1 MVSKSKK
8 RTQITALMVMSALI
22 VALVLPLASQPRP
35 HFTDVPTSHWAYTQ
49 IERAYSDGVI
59 AGTAGNAANYT
70 GVFSPSGTL
79 TEAQFVTIMTRAF
92 FNDEL
97 EAAKKTVGS
106 NAKWYAAAQ
115 KVAEDQHLL
124 TFVQGKMDAP
134 ITRYD
139 MAAIMTNI
147 MSAKEFPGRPDATK
161 IEETFNKIADFKSIP
176 NYYQVS
182 VASVFAM
189 GLIAGTDSKGTF
201 SGASYM
207 NRAQAAVVYGRMK
220 DAFLNAGDNG
230 ATTKP
235 DTTEPTPAPTP
246 APTPTPTPSAPG
258 GDGESSVVGTT
269 SSQPV
274 TLSYATHKPVDDY
287 WSNQSEAVKE
297 ATDKDA
303 FNAAVNTLI
312 HAEEISKNSTG
323 RKINPYFNYAVY
335 AENQTTD
342 EMKNTTAALGFT
354 FAYGSKFGAKN
365 ANGVYV
371 CNAYRISDE
380 EVQAVSE
387 ATSKFTDGMS
397 DKEKIKIC
405 VDLITKKFS
414 YDANG
419 KGFSWD
425 RGGTSGVCNHFAN
438 ATNTIL
444 GIAGIPVG
452 MFSGTVSNG
461 AHAWNMAYAD
471 GEWVI
476 VDATAAEFGYPQY
489 MSMSE
494 HEKLY
499 GYSHSLNDGI
509 RAQIWKAL
517 IVAAESAR

>member
-1 MVSKSKK
+1 MKK
-8 RTQITALMVMSALI
+8 RMISLI
-22 VALVLPLASQPRP
+22 LSLTLLLSLSVPAFAAAPTVQP

-97 EAAKKTVGS
+97 EAAKKVVGS

-115 KVAEDQHLL
+115 KVAEDMHLL

-147 MSAKEFPGRPDATK
+147 MDAKEFSGRPGATK
-161 IEETFNKIADFKSIP
+161 IEETFDKIADFKSIP
-176 NYYQVS
+176 NSYQIS

-201 SGASYM
+201 SGSSYM

-220 DAFLNAGDNG
+220 DAFLNYNG
-230 ATTKP
+230 SSNPSTPTTPTKP
-235 DTTEPTPAPTP
+235 S
-246 APTPTPTPSAPG
+246 TPSTPSG
-258 GDGESSVVGTT
+258 GESGVVGTV
-269 SSQPV
+269 SSSPV
-274 TLSYATHKPVDDY
+274 TLSYATHKPTVDF
-287 WSNQSEAVKE
+287 WSKQSDTVKN

-312 HAEEISKNSTG
+312 NAEMISENSTG
-323 RKINPYFNYAVY
+323 MQANPNFNYAVF
-335 AENQTTD
+335 AEGSTNSKMNTV
-342 EMKNTTAALGFT
+342 TTALSST
-354 FAYGSKFGAKN
+354 YAYDCKFSIEKVDGCY
-365 ANGVYV
+365 VY
-371 CNAYRISDE
+371 NAYSFNDKD
-380 EVQAVSE
+380 VAAVSE
-387 ATSKFTDGMS
+387 ATSKFTSSMS

-405 VDLITKKFS
+405 VDIITKKFN
-414 YDANG
+414 YG
-419 KGFSWD
+419 EGQGGFSWSG
-425 RGGTSGVCNHFAN
+425 GGTTGICDDFAI
-438 ATNTIL
+438 ATHTIL
-444 GIAGIPVG
+444 GIAGIPTIKV
-452 MFSGTVSNG
+452 SGDVSNG
-461 AHAWNMAYAD
+461 AHTWNQAYAD
-471 GEWVI
+471 GEWII
-476 VDATAAEFGYPQY
+476 VDATAAEYGYPQY

-499 GYSHSLNDGI
+499 GYNHSLNN
-509 RAQIWKAL
+509 AVKTQIQRAL
-517 IVAAESAR
+517 IEAAESARK

>member
-1 MVSKSKK
+1 MVSKTKK
-8 RTQITALMVMSALI
+8 RNQITALMVMSALI

-70 GVFSPSGTL
+70 GVFSPRGTL

-161 IEETFNKIADFKSIP
+161 IEETFDKIADFKSIP

-201 SGASYM
+201 SGSSYM

-235 DTTEPTPAPTP
+235 DTTEPTP
-246 APTPTPTPSAPG
+246 TPTPTPSAPG
-258 GDGESSVVGTT
+258 GDGVSSVVGTT

-287 WSNQSEAVKE
+287 WSQQSETVKN

-312 HAEEISKNSTG
+312 HAEEISKNSSF

-335 AENQTTD
+335 SENPTTA
-342 EMKNTTAALGFT
+342 EMKNATAAFGSI
-354 FAYGSKFGAKN
+354 FAYGSRFGAKN
-365 ANGVYV
+365 VNGLFV
-371 CNAYRISDE
+371 CNTYSMSDKE
-380 EVQAVSE
+380 IAAVAE
-387 ATSKFTDGMS
+387 ATNKFTAGMS

-419 KGFSWD
+419 KGFSWVG
-425 RGGTSGVCNHFAN
+425 GGTSGVCNHFAN

-444 GIAGIPVG
+444 GISGIPVF
-452 MFSGTVSNG
+452 MVSGDVSNG
-461 AHAWNMAYAD
+461 PHSWNMAYAD
-471 GEWVI
+471 GEWII
-476 VDATAAEFGYPQY
+476 VDATAAEYGYPQY

-499 GYSHSLNDGI
+499 GYNHSLNNMVKT
-509 RAQIWKAL
+509 QIQKAL
-517 IVAAESAR
+517 IESAESAR

>member
-1 MVSKSKK
+1 MKKTVVSLILLLTLLLSLSVPTFAVAPT
-8 RTQITALMVMSALI
+8 TQ
-22 VALVLPLASQPRP
+22 P

-97 EAAKKTVGS
+97 EAAKKAVGS

-147 MSAKEFPGRPDATK
+147 MSAKEFPGRPDVTK
-161 IEETFNKIADFKSIP
+161 IEETYNKIADFKSIP
-176 NYYQVS
+176 NSYQVS

-201 SGASYM
+201 SGSSYM

-220 DAFLNAGDNG
+220 DAFLNAGDSST
-230 ATTKP
+230 TTKP
-235 DTTEPTPAPTP
+235 DTTEPTP
-246 APTPTPTPSAPG
+246 TPSTPG
-258 GDGESSVVGTT
+258 GVGESSIVGTT
-269 SSQPV
+269 SSEPV

-287 WSNQSEAVKE
+287 WSKQSEEVKA

-312 HAEEISKNSTG
+312 HAEEISKNSSG
-323 RKINPYFNYAVY
+323 MKINPYFNYAVY
-335 AENQTTD
+335 AEGKTTAKMNQTT
-342 EMKNTTAALGFT
+342 AAF
-354 FAYGSKFGAKN
+354 GSIY
-365 ANGVYV
+365 ANGCKFLAKSVNGMNV

-405 VDLITKKFS
+405 VDLITKRFS

-419 KGFSWD
+419 KGFYWTD
-425 RGGTSGVCNHFAN
+425 RGTSGVCNDFAS

-444 GIAGIPVG
+444 GVAGIPVG

-471 GEWVI
+471 GEWII
-476 VDATAAEFGYPQY
+476 VDATAAEYGYPQY

-517 IVAAESAR
+517 IVAAESARK

>member
-1 MVSKSKK
+1 MKK
-8 RTQITALMVMSALI
+8 RIISLI
-22 VALVLPLASQPRP
+22 LSLTLISSLSIPTFAAES
-35 HFTDVPTSHWAYTQ
+35 HFTDVPTSHWAYSQ

-97 EAAKKTVGS
+97 EAAKKAVGS

-147 MSAKEFPGRPDATK
+147 MDAKEFSGRPGLAETEAT
-161 IEETFNKIADFKSIP
+161 FDKIADFKSIP
-176 NYYQVS
+176 NSYQMS

-207 NRAQAAVVYGRMK
+207 DRAQAAVVYGRMK
-220 DAFLNAGDNG
+220 DAFLNYDGSS
-230 ATTKP
+230 KP
-235 DTTEPTPAPTP
+235 NAPTDPTEPGN
-246 APTPTPTPSAPG
+246 PSEQDVPG
-258 GDGESSVVGTT
+258 TTAEGRYGPVGTL
-269 SSQPV
+269 SDFPV

-287 WSNQSEAVKE
+287 WSKQSDAVKN

-312 HAEEISKNSTG
+312 HAEEISENSSF
-323 RKINPYFNYAVY
+323 RKINPNFNYAVY
-335 AENQTTD
+335 AEGTTTQQ
-342 EMKNTTAALGFT
+342 MNKTTAPFSSI
-354 FAYGSKFGAKN
+354 FAYGSRFGTN
-365 ANGVYV
+365 HTNGAVV
-371 CNAYRISDE
+371 CNARSMSDKE
-380 EVQAVSE
+380 IAAVAE
-387 ATSKFTDGMS
+387 ATSKFTPNMS

-419 KGFSWD
+419 GGFSWT
-425 RGGTSGVCNHFAN
+425 RGGTAGVCDHFAN
-438 ATNTIL
+438 ATSTIL
-444 GIAGIPVG
+444 GVAGIPVIQVE
-452 MFSGTVSNG
+452 GTVSNG
-461 AHAWNMAYAD
+461 PHGWNMAYAD

-489 MSMSE
+489 MSMGE
-494 HEKLY
+494 HEKIY
-499 GYSHSLNDGI
+499 GYNHSIYNGI
-509 RAQIWKAL
+509 NTQIRMAM
-517 IVAAESAR
+517 VEAAENAR

>member
-1 MVSKSKK
+1 MKK
-8 RTQITALMVMSALI
+8 RMISLILSLTLLLSLSVPTFAAAPTTQ
-22 VALVLPLASQPRP
+22 P

-97 EAAKKTVGS
+97 EAAKKVVGS

-147 MSAKEFPGRPDATK
+147 MDAKEFSGRPGLAETEAT
-161 IEETFNKIADFKSIP
+161 FDKIADFKSIP
-176 NYYQVS
+176 NSYQIS

-220 DAFLNAGDNG
+220 DAFLNAGDG
-230 ATTKP
+230 STTTKP
-235 DTTEPTPAPTP
+235 DTTK
-246 APTPTPTPSAPG
+246 PTPTPTPSAPD
-258 GDGESSVVGTT
+258 GDGVSSVVGTT

-287 WSNQSEAVKE
+287 WSKQSETVKN

-303 FNAAVNTLI
+303 FNAAVNTLV
-312 HAEEISKNSTG
+312 HAEEIAKNSSVM
-323 RKINPYFNYAVY
+323 RINPYFNYAVY
-335 AENQTTD
+335 SEEATETSKMRET
-342 EMKNTTAALGFT
+342 MAALFSICDNGYK
-354 FAYGSKFGAKN
+354 FAAIS
-365 ANGVYV
+365 ANGVCV
-371 CNAYRISDE
+371 CNAFSMSDKE
-380 EVQAVSE
+380 IAAVAE
-387 ATSKFTDGMS
+387 ATNKFTAGMS

-419 KGFSWD
+419 KGFSW
-425 RGGTSGVCNHFAN
+425 RSGGTSGVCDHFAN
-438 ATNTIL
+438 ATDTIL
-444 GIAGIPVG
+444 GISGIPVF
-452 MFSGTVSNG
+452 MVSGNVSNG

-471 GEWVI
+471 GEWII
-476 VDATAAEFGYPQY
+476 VDATAAEYGYPQY

-499 GYSHSLNDGI
+499 GYNHSLNDNI
-509 RAQIWKAL
+509 RIQISKAL
-517 IVAAESAR
+517 VEAAESARK

>member
-1 MVSKSKK
+1 MKK
-8 RTQITALMVMSALI
+8 RMISLILSLTLLLSLSVPALA
-22 VALVLPLASQPRP
+22 AAPAAKP

-70 GVFSPSGTL
+70 GVFSPSVTL

-97 EAAKKTVGS
+97 EAAKKSVGP

-115 KVAEDQHLL
+115 KVAEDKHLL

-176 NYYQVS
+176 NSYQIS

-220 DAFLNAGDNG
+220 DAFLNAGDG
-230 ATTKP
+230 STTTKP
-235 DTTEPTPAPTP
+235 DTTK
-246 APTPTPTPSAPG
+246 PTPTPSAPG

-287 WSNQSEAVKE
+287 WSEQSDAVKN

-312 HAEEISKNSTG
+312 HAEEIAKSSTS
-323 RKINPYFNYAVY
+323 RQVNPNFNYAVY
-335 AENQTTD
+335 GENENID
-342 EMKNTTAALGFT
+342 ALDKKEIAVSSTLGSIN
-354 FAYGSKFGAKN
+354 AYGSKFSAET
-365 ANGVYV
+365 ANNCEVF
-371 CNAYRISDE
+371 NAYKMSDK
-380 EVQAVSE
+380 VTAAVTE
-387 ATSKFTDGMS
+387 ATSKFTPNMS

-405 VDLITKKFS
+405 VDLITQKFS

-419 KGFSWD
+419 KGFTWTN
-425 RGGTSGVCNHFAN
+425 GGTAGVCDDFAI
-438 ATNTIL
+438 ATRNIL
-444 GIAGIPVG
+444 GVSGIPTLTI
-452 MFSGTVSNG
+452 SGDVSTG
-461 AHAWNMAYAD
+461 PHVWNMAYAD

-476 VDATAAEFGYPQY
+476 VDATAAEYGYPQY

-494 HEKLY
+494 HEKIY
-499 GYSHSLNDGI
+499 GYNHSIYNGTGV
-509 RAQIWKAL
+509 QISKAL
-517 IVAAESAR
+517 IEAAESARK

>member
-1 MVSKSKK
+1 MKK
-8 RTQITALMVMSALI
+8 RMISLILSLTLLLSLSVPTFAAAPTTQ
-22 VALVLPLASQPRP
+22 P

-92 FNDEL
+92 FNEEL
-97 EAAKKTVGS
+97 EAAKKAVGS

-115 KVAEDQHLL
+115 KVAEDKHLL

-147 MSAKEFPGRPDATK
+147 MSAKEFSGRPDATK
-161 IEETFNKIADFKSIP
+161 IEETFDKIADFKSIP
-176 NYYQVS
+176 NSYQIS

-220 DAFLNAGDNG
+220 DAFLNAGDG
-230 ATTKP
+230 TTTTKP
-235 DTTEPTPAPTP
+235 DTTE
-246 APTPTPTPSAPG
+246 PTPTPSAPG
-258 GDGESSVVGTT
+258 GDGISSVVGTT
-269 SSQPV
+269 SSEPV

-287 WSNQSEAVKE
+287 WSQQSETVKN

-312 HAEEISKNSTG
+312 HAEDISENSSG
-323 RKINPYFNYAVY
+323 MKINPYFNYAVY
-335 AENQTTD
+335 AEKETTAK
-342 EMKNTTAALGFT
+342 MKQTTAAF
-354 FAYGSKFGAKN
+354 GSIY
-365 ANGVYV
+365 ANGCKFTAKSVNGMYV
-371 CNAYRISDE
+371 CNAYRINDK

-414 YDANG
+414 YDENG

-425 RGGTSGVCNHFAN
+425 GGGTSGVCDHFAN
-438 ATNTIL
+438 ATDTIL
-444 GIAGIPVG
+444 GIAGIPVIHMAG
-452 MFSGTVSNG
+452 AVSNG
-461 AHAWNMAYAD
+461 SHGWNLAYAD
-471 GEWVI
+471 GQWIV
-476 VDATAAEFGYPQY
+476 VDATAAEYGYPQY
-489 MSMSE
+489 MSMAE

-499 GYSHSLNDGI
+499 GYDHSLNDSI
-509 RAQIWKAL
+509 RTQIIKAM
-517 IVAAESAR
+517 VETAESARK

>member
-1 MVSKSKK
+1 MKK
-8 RTQITALMVMSALI
+8 RMISLILSLTLLLSLSVPALA
-22 VALVLPLASQPRP
+22 AAPAAKP

-79 TEAQFVTIMTRAF
+79 TEAQFVTIMARAF
-92 FNDEL
+92 FNEEL
-97 EAAKKTVGS
+97 EAAKKAVGS

-115 KVAEDQHLL
+115 KVAEDNKLL

-147 MSAKEFPGRPDATK
+147 MSAKEFPGRPNATK

-176 NYYQVS
+176 NSYQVS

-201 SGASYM
+201 SGSSYM

-220 DAFLNAGDNG
+220 DAFVNVGDSTT
-230 ATTKP
+230 TTKP
-235 DTTEPTPAPTP
+235 DTTK
-246 APTPTPTPSAPG
+246 PTPTPSAPG
-258 GDGESSVVGTT
+258 GDGISSVVGTV
-269 SSQPV
+269 SSEPV

-287 WSNQSEAVKE
+287 WSEQSDAVKN

-312 HAEEISKNSTG
+312 HAEDISENSSG
-323 RKINPYFNYAVY
+323 MKINPHFNYAVY
-335 AENQTTD
+335 AEKETTAK
-342 EMKNTTAALGFT
+342 MKQTTAAFGSIY
-354 FAYGSKFGAKN
+354 AYGCQFTAKST
-365 ANGVYV
+365 NGKYV
-371 CNAYRISDE
+371 CNAYKISDK

-419 KGFSWD
+419 KGFSWTD
-425 RGGTSGVCNHFAN
+425 GGTSGVCNDFAS

-444 GIAGIPVG
+444 GVAGIPVG

-471 GEWVI
+471 GEWII
-476 VDATAAEFGYPQY
+476 VDATAAEYGYPQY

-509 RAQIWKAL
+509 RAQVWKSL
-517 IVAAESAR
+517 IVAAEKAR

>member
-1 MVSKSKK
+1 MKK
-8 RTQITALMVMSALI
+8 RMISLILSLTLLLSLSVPALAAAPTV
-22 VALVLPLASQPRP
+22 QP

-97 EAAKKTVGS
+97 EAAKKSVGP

-115 KVAEDQHLL
+115 KVAEDKHLL

-147 MSAKEFPGRPDATK
+147 MDAKEFSGRPGATK
-161 IEETFNKIADFKSIP
+161 IEETFDKIADFKSIP
-176 NYYQVS
+176 NSYQVS

-220 DAFLNAGDNG
+220 DAFLNAGGNG
-230 ATTKP
+230 TTTKP
-235 DTTEPTPAPTP
+235 ETTE
-246 APTPTPTPSAPG
+246 PTPTPSAPG

-287 WSNQSEAVKE
+287 WSKQSEAVKN

-303 FNAAVNTLI
+303 FNAAVNSLI
-312 HAEEISKNSTG
+312 HAEEIAKNSTG
-323 RKINPYFNYAVY
+323 RKVNPYFNYAVY
-335 AENQTTD
+335 GENEKIDSLD
-342 EMKNTTAALGFT
+342 EKEIAVSSVLVSIY
-354 FAYGSKFGAKN
+354 AYGSKFSAKTTN
-365 ANGVYV
+365 SCEVF
-371 CNAYRISDE
+371 NAYKMSEKDAA
-380 EVQAVSE
+380 AVSE
-387 ATSKFTDGMS
+387 ATSKFTPNMS
-397 DKEKIKIC
+397 DKGKIKIC

-419 KGFSWD
+419 KGFSWGG
-425 RGGTSGVCNHFAN
+425 GGTSGVCDHFAI
-438 ATNTIL
+438 ATQEIL
-444 GIAGIPVG
+444 GIAGIPV
-452 MFSGTVSNG
+452 FSVDGTVSNG
-461 AHAWNMAYAD
+461 EHGWNMAYAD

-499 GYSHSLNDGI
+499 GYSHSLNNSNGV
-509 RAQIWKAL
+509 QIAKAL
-517 IVAAESAR
+517 IESAESVRSK

>member
-1 MVSKSKK
+1 MKK
-8 RTQITALMVMSALI
+8 RMISLILSLTLLLSLSVPTFAAAPTTQ
-22 VALVLPLASQPRP
+22 P

-92 FNDEL
+92 FNEEL
-97 EAAKKTVGS
+97 EAAKKVVGS

-147 MSAKEFPGRPDATK
+147 MSAKEFPGRPDVTE
-161 IEETFNKIADFKSIP
+161 IEETYNKIADFKSIP
-176 NYYQVS
+176 NSYQVS

-201 SGASYM
+201 SGSSYM

-220 DAFLNAGDNG
+220 DAFLNAGNSDT
-230 ATTKP
+230 TTKP
-235 DTTEPTPAPTP
+235 DTTEPTPTP
-246 APTPTPTPSAPG
+246 APSAPD
-258 GDGESSVVGTT
+258 GDGKSIVVGTT

-287 WSNQSEAVKE
+287 WSNQSEAVKA

-335 AENQTTD
+335 AEGKTTAKMKQTT
-342 EMKNTTAALGFT
+342 
-354 FAYGSKFGAKN
+354 
-365 ANGVYV
+365 
-371 CNAYRISDE
+371 
-380 EVQAVSE
+380 
-387 ATSKFTDGMS
+387 
-397 DKEKIKIC
+397 
-405 VDLITKKFS
+405 
-414 YDANG
+414 
-419 KGFSWD
+419 
-425 RGGTSGVCNHFAN
+425 
-438 ATNTIL
+438 
-444 GIAGIPVG
+444 
-452 MFSGTVSNG
+452 
-461 AHAWNMAYAD
+461 
-471 GEWVI
+471 
-476 VDATAAEFGYPQY
+476 AEFGSIYANGCKFIAKSVNG
-489 MSMSE
+489 M
-494 HEKLY
+494 
-499 GYSHSLNDGI
+499 
-509 RAQIWKAL
+509 
-517 IVAAESAR
+517 

>member
-1 MVSKSKK
+1 MKK
-8 RTQITALMVMSALI
+8 RMISLI
-22 VALVLPLASQPRP
+22 LSLTLLLSLSVPAFAAAPASKP

-92 FNDEL
+92 FNEEL
-97 EAAKKTVGS
+97 EAAKKAVGS

-115 KVAEDQHLL
+115 KVAEDKHLL

-147 MSAKEFPGRPDATK
+147 MSAKEFPGRPDVTK
-161 IEETFNKIADFKSIP
+161 IEETYNKIADFKSIP
-176 NYYQVS
+176 NSYQVS

-220 DAFLNAGDNG
+220 DAFLNAGDSTT
-230 ATTKP
+230 TTKP
-235 DTTEPTPAPTP
+235 DTTEPTP
-246 APTPTPTPSAPG
+246 TPSTPG
-258 GDGESSVVGTT
+258 GVGESSIVGTT
-269 SSQPV
+269 SSEPV

-287 WSNQSEAVKE
+287 WSQQSETVKN

-323 RKINPYFNYAVY
+323 MKINQNFNYAVF
-335 AENQTTD
+335 AENSTDAKMNYVTTSL
-342 EMKNTTAALGFT
+342 TFT
-354 FAYGSKFGAKN
+354 YAYGSKFSAKKN
-365 ANGVYV
+365 NGCYVY
-371 CNAYRISDE
+371 NAYGVNKQD
-380 EVQAVSE
+380 VAAVSE
-387 ATSKFTDGMS
+387 ATSKFTTSMS

-414 YDANG
+414 YDANVR
-419 KGFSWD
+419 GFSWTD
-425 RGGTSGVCNHFAN
+425 NGTSGVCDDFSVV
-438 ATNTIL
+438 TGTIL
-444 GIAGIPVG
+444 GVAGIPVIPV
-452 MFSGTVSNG
+452 SGNVYNG

-471 GEWVI
+471 GEWII

-499 GYSHSLNDGI
+499 GYNHSLNNTVKT
-509 RAQIWKAL
+509 QIQRAL
-517 IVAAESAR
+517 IEAAESARK

>member
-1 MVSKSKK
+1 MKK
-8 RTQITALMVMSALI
+8 RMISLILSLTLLLSLSVPALA
-22 VALVLPLASQPRP
+22 AAPAAKP

-97 EAAKKTVGS
+97 EAAKKSVGP

-115 KVAEDQHLL
+115 KVAEDKHLL

-147 MSAKEFPGRPDATK
+147 MDAKEFSGRPGLAETEAT
-161 IEETFNKIADFKSIP
+161 FDKIADFKSIP
-176 NYYQVS
+176 NSYQIS

-220 DAFLNAGDNG
+220 DAFLNAGGNG
-230 ATTKP
+230 TTTKP
-235 DTTEPTPAPTP
+235 ETTE
-246 APTPTPTPSAPG
+246 PTPTPSAPG

-287 WSNQSEAVKE
+287 WSKQSEAVKN

-303 FNAAVNTLI
+303 FNAAVNSLI
-312 HAEEISKNSTG
+312 HAEEIAKNSTG
-323 RKINPYFNYAVY
+323 RKVNPYFNYAVY
-335 AENQTTD
+335 GENEKIDSLD
-342 EMKNTTAALGFT
+342 EKEIAVSSVLVSIY
-354 FAYGSKFGAKN
+354 AYGSKFSAKTTN
-365 ANGVYV
+365 SCEVF
-371 CNAYRISDE
+371 NAYKMSEKDAA
-380 EVQAVSE
+380 AVSE
-387 ATSKFTDGMS
+387 ATSKFTPNMS

-419 KGFSWD
+419 KGFSWGG
-425 RGGTSGVCNHFAN
+425 GGTSGVCDHFAI
-438 ATNTIL
+438 ATQEIL
-444 GIAGIPVG
+444 GIAGIPV
-452 MFSGTVSNG
+452 FSVDGTVSNG
-461 AHAWNMAYAD
+461 EHGWNMAYAD

-476 VDATAAEFGYPQY
+476 VDATAAEYGYPQY

-494 HEKLY
+494 HEKIY
-499 GYSHSLNDGI
+499 GYNHSIYNGTGV
-509 RAQIWKAL
+509 QISKAL
-517 IVAAESAR
+517 IEAAESARK

>member
-1 MVSKSKK
+1 MKK
-8 RTQITALMVMSALI
+8 RMISLILSLTLLLSLSVPTFAAAPTTQ
-22 VALVLPLASQPRP
+22 P

-230 ATTKP
+230 TTTKP
-235 DTTEPTPAPTP
+235 DTTEPTPT
-246 APTPTPTPSAPG
+246 PTPTPTPSAPG
-258 GDGESSVVGTT
+258 GDGVSSVVGTT

-287 WSNQSEAVKE
+287 WSQQSETVKN

-312 HAEEISKNSTG
+312 HAEEISKNSSF

-335 AENQTTD
+335 SENPTTA
-342 EMKNTTAALGFT
+342 EMKNATAALGFT

-425 RGGTSGVCNHFAN
+425 RGGTSGVCNHFAD

-517 IVAAESAR
+517 IEAAESARK

>member
-1 MVSKSKK
+1 MKK
-8 RTQITALMVMSALI
+8 RMISLILSLTLLLSLSVPTFAVAPTTQ
-22 VALVLPLASQPRP
+22 P

-49 IERAYSDGVI
+49 IERACSDGVI

-92 FNDEL
+92 FNEEL
-97 EAAKKTVGS
+97 EAAKKAVGS

-147 MSAKEFPGRPDATK
+147 MSAKEFPSRPDVTE
-161 IEETFNKIADFKSIP
+161 IEETYNKIADFKSIP
-176 NYYQVS
+176 NSYQVS

-207 NRAQAAVVYGRMK
+207 NRAQAAIVYGRMK
-220 DAFLNAGDNG
+220 DAFLNAGDG
-230 ATTKP
+230 STTTKP
-235 DTTEPTPAPTP
+235 DTTEPTP
-246 APTPTPTPSAPG
+246 TPTPSTPTG
-258 GDGESSVVGTT
+258 GDGKSSIVGTT

-287 WSNQSEAVKE
+287 WSNQSEAVKA

-312 HAEEISKNSTG
+312 HVEEISKNSSLW
-323 RKINPYFNYAVY
+323 KINPNFNYAVY
-335 AENQTTD
+335 AENSTTD
-342 EMKNTTAALGFT
+342 EMKNTTAAFGSI
-354 FAYGSKFGAKN
+354 FAYGSRLCATK

-371 CNAYRISDE
+371 CNAYSMSDKE
-380 EVQAVSE
+380 IAAVAE
-387 ATSKFTDGMS
+387 ATNKFTAGMS

-405 VDLITKKFS
+405 VDLITQKFS

-419 KGFSWD
+419 GGFSWT
-425 RGGTSGVCNHFAN
+425 RGGTAGVCDDFSI
-438 ATNTIL
+438 ATRTIL
-444 GIAGIPVG
+444 GVAGIPV
-452 MFSGTVSNG
+452 FSLTGDVSNG
-461 AHAWNMAYAD
+461 PHAWNMAYAD

-476 VDATAAEFGYPQY
+476 VDATAAEFGYPQC

-499 GYSHSLNDGI
+499 GYSHSLNTGI
-509 RAQIWKAL
+509 YTQIKQAL
-517 IVAAESAR
+517 IETAESVRNK

>member
-1 MVSKSKK
+1 MKK
-8 RTQITALMVMSALI
+8 RMISLILSLTLLLSLSVPALAAAPAAKS
-22 VALVLPLASQPRP
+22 

-97 EAAKKTVGS
+97 EAAKKIVGS

-115 KVAEDQHLL
+115 KVAEDNKLL

-147 MSAKEFPGRPDATK
+147 MDAKEFSGRPGLAETEAT
-161 IEETFNKIADFKSIP
+161 FDKIADFKSIP
-176 NYYQVS
+176 NSYQIS

-220 DAFLNAGDNG
+220 DAFINAGDSTT
-230 ATTKP
+230 TTKP
-235 DTTEPTPAPTP
+235 DTTK
-246 APTPTPTPSAPG
+246 PTPTPSAPG

-269 SSQPV
+269 SSEPV

-287 WSNQSEAVKE
+287 WSKQSNTVKN

-312 HAEEISKNSTG
+312 HAEDISENSSG
-323 RKINPYFNYAVY
+323 MKINPYFNYAVY
-335 AENQTTD
+335 AEKETTAK
-342 EMKNTTAALGFT
+342 MKQTTAAF
-354 FAYGSKFGAKN
+354 GSIY
-365 ANGVYV
+365 ANGCKFTAKSVNGMYV
-371 CNAYRISDE
+371 CNAYSINDK

-419 KGFSWD
+419 KGFSWE
-425 RGGTSGVCNHFAN
+425 RGGTSGVCDHFAN
-438 ATNTIL
+438 ATDTIL
-444 GIAGIPVG
+444 GIAGIPVIN
-452 MFSGTVSNG
+452 MSGTVSNG
-461 AHAWNMAYAD
+461 SHGWNLAYAD
-471 GEWVI
+471 GEWII
-476 VDATAAEFGYPQY
+476 VDATAAEYGYPQY
-489 MSMSE
+489 MSMAE

-499 GYSHSLNDGI
+499 GYDHSLNNSV
-509 RAQIWKAL
+509 RTQIIKAM
-517 IVAAESAR
+517 VETAESARK

>member
-22 VALVLPLASQPRP
+22 IALVLPLASQPRP

-79 TEAQFVTIMTRAF
+79 TEAQFVTIMARAF

-97 EAAKKTVGS
+97 EAAKKAVGS

-115 KVAEDQHLL
+115 KVAEDNKLL

-147 MSAKEFPGRPDATK
+147 MDAKEFSGRPGLAETEAT
-161 IEETFNKIADFKSIP
+161 FDKIADFKSIP
-176 NYYQVS
+176 NSYQIS

-220 DAFLNAGDNG
+220 DAFLNAGDSPT
-230 ATTKP
+230 TTKP
-235 DTTEPTPAPTP
+235 DTTKPTQ
-246 APTPTPTPSAPG
+246 TPSAPG
-258 GDGESSVVGTT
+258 GDGVSSVVGTV
-269 SSQPV
+269 SSEPV

-287 WSNQSEAVKE
+287 WSNQTDAVKN

-303 FNAAVNTLI
+303 FNAAVNTLV
-312 HAEEISKNSTG
+312 HAEEIAKNSSVM
-323 RKINPYFNYAVY
+323 RINPYFNYAVY
-335 AENQTTD
+335 SEEATETSKMRET
-342 EMKNTTAALGFT
+342 MAALFSICDNGYK
-354 FAYGSKFGAKN
+354 FAAIS
-365 ANGVYV
+365 ANGVCV
-371 CNAYRISDE
+371 CNAFSMSDKE
-380 EVQAVSE
+380 IAAVTE
-387 ATSKFTDGMS
+387 ATNKFTAGMS
-397 DKEKIKIC
+397 DKEKIKTC

-419 KGFSWD
+419 KGFSW
-425 RGGTSGVCNHFAN
+425 RSGGTSGVCDHFAN
-438 ATNTIL
+438 ATDTIL
-444 GIAGIPVG
+444 GISGIPVF
-452 MFSGTVSNG
+452 MVSGNVSNG

-471 GEWVI
+471 GEWII
-476 VDATAAEFGYPQY
+476 VDATAAEYGYPQY

-499 GYSHSLNDGI
+499 GYNHSLNNGT
-509 RAQIWKAL
+509 RTQVQRAL
-517 IVAAESAR
+517 IEAAESVRNK

>member
-22 VALVLPLASQPRP
+22 IALVLPLASQPRP

-97 EAAKKTVGS
+97 EAAKKSVGP

-115 KVAEDQHLL
+115 KVAEDKHLL

-147 MSAKEFPGRPDATK
+147 MDAKEFSGRPGLAETEAT
-161 IEETFNKIADFKSIP
+161 FDKIADFKSIP
-176 NYYQVS
+176 NSYQIS

-235 DTTEPTPAPTP
+235 DTTEPTP
-246 APTPTPTPSAPG
+246 TPTPTPSAPG
-258 GDGESSVVGTT
+258 GDGVSSVVGTT

-287 WSNQSEAVKE
+287 WSQQSETVKN

-312 HAEEISKNSTG
+312 HAEEISKNSSF

-335 AENQTTD
+335 SENPTTA
-342 EMKNTTAALGFT
+342 EMKNATAAFGSI
-354 FAYGSKFGAKN
+354 FAYGSRFGAKN
-365 ANGVYV
+365 VNGLFV
-371 CNAYRISDE
+371 CNTYSMSDKE
-380 EVQAVSE
+380 IAAVAE
-387 ATSKFTDGMS
+387 ATNKFTAGMS

-419 KGFSWD
+419 KGFSWVG
-425 RGGTSGVCNHFAN
+425 GGTSGVCNHFAN

-444 GIAGIPVG
+444 GISGIPVF
-452 MFSGTVSNG
+452 MVSGDVSNG
-461 AHAWNMAYAD
+461 PHSWNMAYAD
-471 GEWVI
+471 GEWII
-476 VDATAAEFGYPQY
+476 VDATAAEYGYPQY

-499 GYSHSLNDGI
+499 GYNHSLNNMVKT
-509 RAQIWKAL
+509 QIQKAL
-517 IVAAESAR
+517 IESAESAR

>member
-1 MVSKSKK
+1 MKK
-8 RTQITALMVMSALI
+8 RMISLILSLTLLLSLSVPALAAAPTV
-22 VALVLPLASQPRP
+22 QP

-97 EAAKKTVGS
+97 EASKKTVGS

-161 IEETFNKIADFKSIP
+161 IEETFDKIADFKSIP

-235 DTTEPTPAPTP
+235 DTTEPT
-246 APTPTPTPSAPG
+246 PTPTPTPSAPG

>member
-1 MVSKSKK
+1 MKK
-8 RTQITALMVMSALI
+8 RMISLILSLTLLLSLSVSAFAAAPT
-22 VALVLPLASQPRP
+22 VQP

-97 EAAKKTVGS
+97 EAAKKSVGP

-115 KVAEDQHLL
+115 KVAEDKHLL

-147 MSAKEFPGRPDATK
+147 MDAKEFSGRPGATK
-161 IEETFNKIADFKSIP
+161 IEETFDKIADFKSIP
-176 NYYQVS
+176 NSYQIS

-230 ATTKP
+230 TTTKP
-235 DTTEPTPAPTP
+235 DTTKPDTTK
-246 APTPTPTPSAPG
+246 PTPTPTPSAPG
-258 GDGESSVVGTT
+258 GDGKSDIVGTT

-287 WSNQSEAVKE
+287 WSNQSEAVKA

-312 HAEEISKNSTG
+312 HAEEIAKDSSAM
-323 RKINPYFNYAVY
+323 RINPYFNYAVY
-335 AENQTTD
+335 AEGSTTGK
-342 EMKNTTAALGFT
+342 MKTTTSAFRAIT
-354 FAYGSKFGAKN
+354 AYKTKFSAISVDK
-365 ANGVYV
+365 YDV
-371 CNAYRISDE
+371 CNAFKIGDNTTK
-380 EVQAVSE
+380 AVEE
-387 ATSKFTDGMS
+387 ATSKFTDSMS
-397 DKEKIKIC
+397 DKGKIKIC

-419 KGFSWD
+419 KGFTWTD
-425 RGGTSGVCNHFAN
+425 GGTAGVCDDFAI
-438 ATNTIL
+438 ATRNIL
-444 GIAGIPVG
+444 GVAGIPTLTITG
-452 MFSGTVSNG
+452 DVSNG
-461 AHAWNMAYAD
+461 PHAWNMAYAD
-471 GEWVI
+471 GEWII
-476 VDATAAEFGYPQY
+476 VDATAAEYGYPQY

-499 GYSHSLNDGI
+499 GYNHSLNDNI
-509 RAQIWKAL
+509 RIQISKAL
-517 IVAAESAR
+517 VEAAESARK

>member
-1 MVSKSKK
+1 MKK
-8 RTQITALMVMSALI
+8 RMISLILSLTLLLSLSVPTFAAAPTTQ
-22 VALVLPLASQPRP
+22 P

-92 FNDEL
+92 FNEEL
-97 EAAKKTVGS
+97 EAAKKAVGS

-115 KVAEDQHLL
+115 KVAEDKHLL

-147 MSAKEFPGRPDATK
+147 MDAKEFSGRPGLAETEAT
-161 IEETFNKIADFKSIP
+161 FDKIADFKSIP
-176 NYYQVS
+176 NSYQIS

-220 DAFLNAGDNG
+220 DAFLNAGKDN
-230 ATTKP
+230 TTKP
-235 DTTEPTPAPTP
+235 DATK
-246 APTPTPTPSAPG
+246 PTPTPTPSAPG

-287 WSNQSEAVKE
+287 WSNQSEAVKA

-303 FNAAVNTLI
+303 FNAAVNTLV
-312 HAEEISKNSTG
+312 HAEEIAKNSSG
-323 RKINPYFNYAVY
+323 MRANPYFNYAVY
-335 AENQTTD
+335 AESSTNNKMDYISTLLT
-342 EMKNTTAALGFT
+342 FT
-354 FAYGSKFGAKN
+354 SGYGTKFSVKKIDGCYIYNAYGISKEE
-365 ANGVYV
+365 
-371 CNAYRISDE
+371 IS
-380 EVQAVSE
+380 AVSE

-419 KGFSWD
+419 KGFSW
-425 RGGTSGVCNHFAN
+425 RNGGTSGICNHFAN

-444 GIAGIPVG
+444 NAAGIPVF
-452 MFSGTVSNG
+452 MISGDVSNG
-461 AHAWNMAYAD
+461 AHSWNMAYAD

-476 VDATAAEFGYPQY
+476 VDSTAAEYGYPQY
-489 MSMSE
+489 MSMSD

-499 GYSHSLNDGI
+499 GYSHSLNTGI
-509 RAQIWKAL
+509 DTQIRQAL
-517 IVAAESAR
+517 IEAAESVRNK

>member
-22 VALVLPLASQPRP
+22 IALVLPLASQPRP

-97 EAAKKTVGS
+97 EAAKKAIGS
-106 NAKWYAAAQ
+106 NAEWYAAAQ
-115 KVAEDQHLL
+115 KVAEDKHLL

-147 MSAKEFPGRPDATK
+147 MDAKEFSGRPGLAETEAT
-161 IEETFNKIADFKSIP
+161 FDKIADFKSIP
-176 NYYQVS
+176 NSYQIS

-220 DAFLNAGDNG
+220 DAFLNAGDG
-230 ATTKP
+230 STTTKP
-235 DTTEPTPAPTP
+235 DTTK
-246 APTPTPTPSAPG
+246 PTPTPSAPG

-287 WSNQSEAVKE
+287 WSNQSEAVKA

-303 FNAAVNTLI
+303 FNAAVNTFI
-312 HAEEISKNSTG
+312 NAEKIAENSSSMRT
-323 RKINPYFNYAVY
+323 NQYFNYAVY
-335 AENQTTD
+335 GEGTTTQSKINVMT
-342 EMKNTTAALGFT
+342 EASSIC
-354 FAYGSKFGAKN
+354 AYGVRFSPERVN
-365 ANGVYV
+365 TNLV
-371 CNAYRISDE
+371 CNAFSYGEKEIA
-380 EVQAVSE
+380 AVAE
-387 ATSKFTDGMS
+387 ATNKFTAGMS

-419 KGFSWD
+419 KGFSW
-425 RGGTSGVCNHFAN
+425 RSGGTSGVCNHFAN

-444 GIAGIPVG
+444 GISGIPVF
-452 MFSGTVSNG
+452 MVSGDVSNG
-461 AHAWNMAYAD
+461 AHSWNMAYAD
-471 GEWVI
+471 GEWII
-476 VDATAAEFGYPQY
+476 VDATAAEYGYPQY

-499 GYSHSLNDGI
+499 GYNHSLNDNI
-509 RAQIWKAL
+509 RIQISKAL
-517 IVAAESAR
+517 VEAAESVRNK

>member
-1 MVSKSKK
+1 MKKTVVSLILSLTLLLSLSVPTFAAAPT
-8 RTQITALMVMSALI
+8 TQS
-22 VALVLPLASQPRP
+22 

-92 FNDEL
+92 FNEEL
-97 EAAKKTVGS
+97 EAAKKAVSS

-115 KVAEDQHLL
+115 KVAEDMHLL

-176 NYYQVS
+176 NSYQIS

-220 DAFLNAGDNG
+220 DAFLNAGDG
-230 ATTKP
+230 STTTKP
-235 DTTEPTPAPTP
+235 DTTK
-246 APTPTPTPSAPG
+246 PTPTPSAPG

-287 WSNQSEAVKE
+287 WSKQSETVKN

-303 FNAAVNTLI
+303 FNAAVNTLV
-312 HAEEISKNSTG
+312 HAEEIAKNSSVM
-323 RKINPYFNYAVY
+323 RINPYFNYAVY
-335 AENQTTD
+335 AEKKAETSKMRET
-342 EMKNTTAALGFT
+342 MAAFFSICYNGNR
-354 FAYGSKFGAKN
+354 FAAIS
-365 ANGVYV
+365 ANGVCV
-371 CNAYRISDE
+371 CNAYSMSDKE
-380 EVQAVSE
+380 IAAVAE
-387 ATSKFTDGMS
+387 ATSKFTAGMS

-419 KGFSWD
+419 GGFSWT
-425 RGGTSGVCNHFAN
+425 RGGTAGVCDHFAN
-438 ATNTIL
+438 ATSTIL
-444 GIAGIPVG
+444 GIAGIPVIQVD
-452 MFSGTVSNG
+452 GTVSNG
-461 AHAWNMAYAD
+461 PHAWNMAYAD
-471 GEWVI
+471 GEWII
-476 VDATAAEFGYPQY
+476 VDATAAEYGYPQY

-499 GYSHSLNDGI
+499 GYNHSLNN
-509 RAQIWKAL
+509 AVKTQIQRAL
-517 IVAAESAR
+517 IEAAESARK